1 MLVVM
6 LCGLCAQVASPSP
19 PTAGLAGS
27 DDVENAQIAAAV
39 DAVGDV
45 VKEIAK
51 VVFEKDEER
60 KVQPL
65 SQFSTVCVCVRMHA
79 AMCTSTNTSVGVDV
93 CALLVCIF
101 LFVFVCVCLWSIHT
115 TCPCYRLLRRKS
127 WRRLNFQESCSSLRT
142 SLPSRQPL
150 KDGCSTRQGLHS
162 PLAVPPMLP
171 HAVSLTGF
179 ALPCTYAMV

>member
-1 MLVVM
+1 M
-6 LCGLCAQVASPSP
+6 
-19 PTAGLAGS
+19 
-27 DDVENAQIAAAV
+27 ENAQIAAAV

-79 AMCTSTNTSVGVDV
+79 AMCTSTNTSVGVDM

-101 LFVFVCVCLWSIHT
+101 LFVFVCVCVPGSYIQLALAI
-115 TCPCYRLLRRKS
+115 
-127 WRRLNFQESCSSLRT
+127 
-142 SLPSRQPL
+142 
-150 KDGCSTRQGLHS
+150 GC
-162 PLAVPPMLP
+162 
-171 HAVSLTGF
+171 
-179 ALPCTYAMV
+179 